1 MVKQGVWHL
10 STESQ
15 FRWSFRLN
23 LCDILFTE
31 FWFPTFWKES
41 KSSLIYWRCCKRVY
55 LVLSRQYH
63 KRKLEKQQGEEE
75 EWHSWPH
82 NPYSAGSRTDPVLI
96 PREVL
101 IIGPSLSWGQITEA
115 FLKVKRCIEN
125 KNRGGT
131 EVCSLQC
138 DKDSKASWPTSDSFF
153 FFFLSL
159 ESI

>member
-41 KSSLIYWRCCKRVY
+41 KSSLIYWRCCKRGEFIWFFPDSITRGSWRSSRGRRWNGIDDHTTHTVQ
-55 LVLSRQYH
+55 VQGQTLSWFPERFSSSDQV
-63 KRKLEKQQGEEE
+63 
-75 EWHSWPH
+75 SP
-82 NPYSAGSRTDPVLI
+82 
-96 PREVL
+96 
-101 IIGPSLSWGQITEA
+101 LSWGQITEA
-115 FLKVKRCIEN
+115 FLKVKRCREN

-153 FFFLSL
+153 FFF
-159 ESI
+159 